1 MLSELA
7 MAIDTLKGF
16 KSFDG
21 LLGADYRTVVTG
33 KPQIHIRLDIF
44 LSEFANRYNVCP
56 HSDKY
61 VRLQVEIDGVS
72 VIALATQNELAEA
85 ARTGF
90 DANLESEV
98 A

>member
-7 MAIDTLKGF
+7 MTIDTLKGF

-21 LLGADYRTVVTG
+21 LLGADYRTVTG

-85 ARTGF
+85 ARAKF
-90 DANLESEV
+90 DAKLESEV
-98 A
+98 V